1 MQDRVG
7 MKLAVGGH
15 LRRERPR
22 GVKKRNHRAK
32 KEAWLS
38 KKSLLLRKDERTL
51 GRKAGQQAKGR
62 VSQER
67 SG

>member
-7 MKLAVGGH
+7 MKLAMVEEG
-15 LRRERPR
+15 ETQ
-22 GVKKRNHRAK
+22 RAK

-38 KKSLLLRKDERTL
+38 KKSLLLTKDEGTL
-51 GRKAGQQAKGR
+51 EGKWGQQATGR

-67 SG
+67 SDWH